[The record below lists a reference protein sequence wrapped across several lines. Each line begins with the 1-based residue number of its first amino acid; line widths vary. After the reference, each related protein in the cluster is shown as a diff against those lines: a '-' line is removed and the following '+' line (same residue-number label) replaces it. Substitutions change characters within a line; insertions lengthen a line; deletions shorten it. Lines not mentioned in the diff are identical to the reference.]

1 MIPDKFPDRLIN
13 VGIAEQN
20 MVGVGAGLANGGKT
34 PFVCGAS
41 PFLTG
46 RALEQIKA
54 DVAYSEA
61 NVKLVGISAGMAYG
75 ELGATHHSI
84 EDFAWIRALP
94 NVPVIAPADRIET
107 AAAVKW
113 ANRLREGGDVTLIA
127 NGVLAHRALNAAQ
140 LLADHGTT
148 NSKAILIDENGS
160 IIASGSAP
168 VPIEHPKP
176 GWVQQDANAIW
187 QATQQAVASCL
198 NKAPDAEVTALGI
211 SNQRESILA
220 WDKRTG
226 EPIGPVITWQCRR
239 TAEEC
244 DTLKADGHEA
254 DVITRTGLPLDPLF
268 PPPRRPGCYG
278 IIRAL
283 HVTDSSNAARTQ
295 LYNLAEARWDP
306 ALCDLFGID
315 QDMLPAVHDSS
326 HVFGK
331 TQGAEV
337 IPDGIPIA
345 SAIGDSHAALF
356 GHGAFAIGDGKITFG
371 TGSSVMTTVSEFLA
385 PPQGITTT
393 IAWSINKVPTF
404 AFEGNILVSASILPW
419 TAELLG
425 LKSVDELLDLAATVS
440 DTKEVALVPAHV
452 GLGSPHWDSHARG
465 LISGLSF
472 AAGREHVALAAVQSM
487 AFQVCDVLAIMEDTS
502 SNIGHLY
509 VDGGPSGN
517 PFLMQIVADLTKR
530 PVLPGTDTELSALG
544 AAYLAGLATGFWPDF
559 DAISKLPRHKAEIPP
574 RMPPGDRDALIA
586 MWRNAIARST
596 LRV

>member
-1 MIPDKFPDRLIN
+1 MARQVI
-13 VGIAEQN
+13 
-20 MVGVGAGLANGGKT
+20 LAID
-34 PFVCGAS
+34 
-41 PFLTG
+41 
-46 RALEQIKA
+46 E
-54 DVAYSEA
+54 
-61 NVKLVGISAGMAYG
+61 
-75 ELGATHHSI
+75 
-84 EDFAWIRALP
+84 
-94 NVPVIAPADRIET
+94 
-107 AAAVKW
+107 
-113 ANRLREGGDVTLIA
+113 
-127 NGVLAHRALNAAQ
+127 
-140 LLADHGTT
+140 GTT

-268 PPPRRPGCYG
+268 PPTKAAWLLRHYPSAERETCIGTVDSWLIWKFSG
-278 IIRAL
+278 GAL

-385 PPQGITTT
+385 PPKGITTT
-393 IAWSINKVPTF
+393 IAWSINKLPTF

-440 DTKEVALVPAHV
+440 DTKEVVLVPAHV

-544 AAYLAGLATGFWPDF
+544 AAYLAGLATGFWPDI